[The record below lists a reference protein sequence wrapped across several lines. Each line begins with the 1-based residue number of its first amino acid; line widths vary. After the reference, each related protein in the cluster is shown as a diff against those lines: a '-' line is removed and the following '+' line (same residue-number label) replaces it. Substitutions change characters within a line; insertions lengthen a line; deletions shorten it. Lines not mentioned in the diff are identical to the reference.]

1 MAETDDT
8 WSSNAN
14 EALTVSLV
22 TPVAGQLKTVSSFHP
37 KFTYPIFGEEEQI
50 FGYQN
55 LKINLRYNASDMRP
69 HLSTTYGKK
78 FKAIGDTEP
87 ADIEEMLR
95 PFLPAVA
102 FQKSKE
108 FEQTV
113 TSLPENW
120 TPPGDKVQEFNTSQ
134 KGHTFEVWRGSLG
147 DRAVKQ
153 LVSRIQIL
161 VSLFIE
167 GGTPLD
173 VDEPDADRWTV
184 FFLYTKYTDPATKRQ
199 VYMFGGYCTVYRFY
213 LYQPP
218 SPPASPAEKAQK
230 DDLDLGDGNFD
241 LSQLPCRSRISQFII
256 IPSFQGKGVGSHFY
270 QAIFSQYL
278 KHPQTV
284 ELTVEDPNEAFDDM
298 RDLCDLSYLRT
309 VPDFLKLRINTSIK
323 LPRDGAVPK
332 TIIDPEA
339 YEKLRRKV
347 KIAPRQ
353 FARALEMQL
362 MSQLP
367 DSVRPGIT
375 TDEEETTSNPKA
387 AEEHEYGLWKLL
399 VKARLYRQHK
409 DILGQLDVAERLEK
423 LEETVAS
430 VEFEYARLLV
440 LLESRVNKSRQELEN
455 SSNGKRK
462 AEDAAEEESAS
473 KKARVEDA

>member
-1 MAETDDT
+1 MA
-8 WSSNAN
+8 
-14 EALTVSLV
+14 
-22 TPVAGQLKTVSSFHP
+22 
-37 KFTYPIFGEEEQI
+37 Y
-50 FGYQN
+50 
-55 LKINLRYNASDMRP
+55 
-69 HLSTTYGKK
+69 
-78 FKAIGDTEP
+78 
-87 ADIEEMLR
+87 
-95 PFLPAVA
+95 
-102 FQKSKE
+102 QKSKE
-108 FEQTV
+108 FEHAV

-120 TPPGDKVQEFNTSQ
+120 TPPGDKIQQFRTSQ

-184 FFLYTKYTDPATKRQ
+184 FFLYTKYTDPTTTRQ

-218 SPPASPAEKAQK
+218 SPPASPAQDAAK

-256 IPSFQGKGVGSHFY
+256 IPSFHGKGVGSHFY

-309 VPDFLKLRINTSIK
+309 VPDFLKLRIDTSVK
-323 LPRDGAVPK
+323 LPKDGAVPK
-332 TIIDPEA
+332 NIIDQEA
-339 YEKLRRKV
+339 YENLRRKV

-353 FARALEMQL
+353 FARVLEMQI
-362 MSQLP
+362 MSQLA

-375 TDEEETTSNPKA
+375 TDGKDTLSKPKP
-387 AEEHEYGLWKLL
+387 AEEHEYSLWKLL

-409 DILGQLDVAERLEK
+409 DILGQLDIAERLEK

-440 LLESRVNKSRQELEN
+440 LLESRMNKSRQELEN
-455 SSNGKRK
+455 GSNGKRK
-462 AEDAAEEESAS
+462 ADDAAEEASAS